1 MAFRTAERKKAKL
14 RLGLVGP
21 SGQRKNLLKPADCK
35 RGSEGVLLSSTQRTE
50 AVTCTPGMKD
60 IPQYDISTMSAPYTV
75 EKYLEAIKEA
85 EQAGYS
91 VIIIDS
97 LSHAWAGEG
106 GLLDKQG
113 KIADSGRGNSYTAWR
128 QVTPLHNPAD

>member
-1 MAFRTAERKKAKL
+1 MTSAQCPHL
-14 RLGLVGP
+14 
-21 SGQRKNLLKPADCK
+21 
-35 RGSEGVLLSSTQRTE
+35 TQWRN
-50 AVTCTPGMKD
+50 
-60 IPQYDISTMSAPYTV
+60 I
-75 EKYLEAIKEA
+75 LEAIKEA

-128 QVTPLHNPAD
+128 QVTPVAQSS